1 MVEVLVTRPIRPACP
16 ALRVGD
22 MVEWGSQS
30 KGHLTYKEGWVVA
43 VVPPEISPSACLPA
57 GYRPVDGAGFGMYRR
72 HESYLV
78 ATRLKRKQAYWPR
91 VHTLRLVER
100 KS

>member
-1 MVEVLVTRPIRPACP
+1 MTRPIRPACP

-30 KGHLTYKEGWVVA
+30 RGRLTYKEGWVVA